1 VNDQKRE
8 LTQTVFELTANDG
21 VTIIERSY
29 SMLLPGDHINEMDE
43 ICFIY
48 NQKFPEHAP
57 HTVKIIA
64 INTSPD
70 EGRHKEILKQSIKE
84 YFIKNFKDFRPRSI
98 ITDKRFQRSSRF
110 VQGEILNN
118 AVKLLC
124 GDEGYFEK
132 SVNDDSRRR
141 RLRYFRQ

>member
-1 VNDQKRE
+1 MNDQKRE
-8 LTQTVFELTANDG
+8 LIQTVSEITANDG
-21 VTIIERSY
+21 VTII
-29 SMLLPGDHINEMDE
+29 DHMYNMCWPEDHTDE
-43 ICFIY
+43 IDEISLIY
-48 NQKFPEHAP
+48 DQKFPEHAP
-57 HTVKIIA
+57 HTVKIIS
-64 INTSPD
+64 INTAPD

-98 ITDKRFQRSSRF
+98 ITDERFKRSSQF

-132 SVNDDSRRR
+132 SVNDDSINRR
-141 RLRYFRQ
+141 